1 MDAARGD
8 GRRTEWRGSDGALV
22 ALCRSV
28 RDVLL
33 PRGCAG
39 CDMPDA
45 VLCDDC
51 RALFDRCHGRE
62 LQGSLSGM
70 AYAAAIYQ
78 GVVRR
83 CILDWKDHD
92 DVELDGSFA
101 RILIAT
107 LARSGLMSVLSSLSA
122 MPDCGPD
129 LRRPVLVVPAP
140 SSPASMRRRGRRHLM
155 PLVRALSEALC
166 ESGIPSR
173 PSLALVSTAGGGRS
187 VQQISAAQRAQR
199 IGGHIA
205 VAPGASLRGA
215 PVLLVDDIITT
226 GSTLRQ
232 CTDVLRHAGALPVGA
247 LALAQAVASHRGDGE
262 GDESDGGETGGMG
275 TRRHA
280 TYGVRLRQ
288 RPR

>member
-1 MDAARGD
+1 MDAARAD
-8 GRRTEWRGSDGALV
+8 GRRAGAGWRGSDGALGT
-22 ALCRSV
+22 LCRSV
-28 RDVLL
+28 RDVVL

-39 CDMPDA
+39 CDAPDA

-51 RALFDRCHGRE
+51 RALFDRCYGRE

-78 GVVRR
+78 GVARR

-92 DVELDGSFA
+92 DAELDGPFA
-101 RILIAT
+101 RILVAT
-107 LARSGLMSVLSSLSA
+107 LGRSGLMAAMAA
-122 MPDCGPD
+122 MPTIPACGPD

-166 ESGIPSR
+166 EAGIPSR
-173 PSLALVSTAGGGRS
+173 TSLALVSTAGGGRS

-205 VAPGASLRGA
+205 VAPGASLQGA

-232 CTDVLRHAGALPVGA
+232 CTDVLRHAGALPVGG
-247 LALAQAVASHRGDGE
+247 LALAQAVASHRGDCE
-262 GDESDGGETGGMG
+262 GDEGDVGEAGGDGGSPS
-275 TRRHA
+275 RNA
-280 TYGVRLRQ
+280 
-288 RPR
+288 

>member
-1 MDAARGD
+1 MDAARAD
-8 GRRTEWRGSDGALV
+8 GRRAGAGWWGSDGALGT
-22 ALCRSV
+22 LCRSV
-28 RDVLL
+28 RDVVL

-39 CDMPDA
+39 CDAPDA

-51 RALFDRCHGRE
+51 RALFDRCYGRE

-92 DVELDGSFA
+92 DAELDGPFA
-101 RILIAT
+101 RILVAM
-107 LARSGLMSVLSSLSA
+107 LGRSGLMAAMTSMAEMAA
-122 MPDCGPD
+122 MPVCGPD
-129 LRRPVLVVPAP
+129 PRRPVLVVPAP

-166 ESGIPSR
+166 EAGIPSR
-173 PSLALVSTAGGGRS
+173 TSLALVSTAGGGRS

-205 VAPGASLRGA
+205 VAPGASLEGV

-262 GDESDGGETGGMG
+262 GGEEEAGGDGYSPS
-275 TRRHA
+275 RNA
-280 TYGVRLRQ
+280 
-288 RPR
+288 